1 MADLTSLVAGGAKS
15 LLKDK
20 ASEFMSPQQM
30 ELARFALSPQAYLAD
45 KGIAAVANLLG
56 YGDQYKQLKA
66 GAEDEKA
73 YGKEVIRDT
82 IGDALPNSIGDFVRA
97 TPRNTENNNTPAGT
111 YTAWDP
117 ETQSWTQQASANP
130 VGSSD
135 PFAGARFDA
144 GINPNSQYNPA
155 SDAYMG
161 AKPPSIQNEVDLL
174 DILDPYRA
182 QAVPEM
188 TIDGA
193 KESAS
198 EGYHFDP
205 NTGTAVPI
213 DFGGTMDYGDMFGG
227 GGGGGKY
234 MDAQDA
240 YKRGGQ
246 ICGCKH

>member
-1 MADLTSLVAGGAKS
+1 MAGIDSLIKGAVGS
-15 LLKDK
+15 FAKDK

-30 ELARFALSPQAYLAD
+30 ELARFAISPQAYLAD

-66 GAEDEKA
+66 GADDEKA

-97 TPRNTENNNTPAGT
+97 TPRNTEDNNTPAGT

-161 AKPPSIQNEVDLL
+161 AMPPSIQNEINLL

-188 TIDGA
+188 TIDGN
-193 KESAS
+193 K
-198 EGYHFDP
+198 EGYRFDP
-205 NTGTAVPI
+205 NTRTSGPI
-213 DFGGTMDYGDMFGG
+213 DFGGTMDYGDMFGASS
-227 GGGGGKY
+227 GGKGY
-234 MDAQDA
+234 LLQAQDE

-246 ICGCKH
+246 ICECKH